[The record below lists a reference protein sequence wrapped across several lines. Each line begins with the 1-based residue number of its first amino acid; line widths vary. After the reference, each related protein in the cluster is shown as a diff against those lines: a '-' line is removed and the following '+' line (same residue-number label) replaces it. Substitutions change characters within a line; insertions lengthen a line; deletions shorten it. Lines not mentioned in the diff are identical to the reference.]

1 MKLFEVKR
9 SVQVRKA
16 LQSLNWGKL
25 PLVHFDKYNQ
35 TKYEIAIKCADIVEK
50 PPLIIWSVS

>member
-9 SVQVRKA
+9 SVQVGEA

-25 PLVHFDKYNQ
+25 PLVHFNKYNQ
-35 TKYEIAIKCADIVEK
+35 TKYEIAIKGMDIVVK
-50 PPLIIWSVS
+50 PPLITWSVS